1 LDNFSSGGKGDYGEI
16 IQWFWNY
23 ISGGIGMAIFVG
35 GTAALVPERRKD
47 LVKLGPS
54 ALLAANLA
62 CFQTAA
68 VAGLFLSPAASMLYK
83 GM

>member
-1 LDNFSSGGKGDYGEI
+1 
-16 IQWFWNY
+16 
-23 ISGGIGMAIFVG
+23 MAIFVG